1 MNGTN
6 LNDAAW
12 GSGPQYGA
20 AWGSGPQNSAAWG
33 S

>member
-1 MNGTN
+1 MNRTM
-6 LNDAAW
+6 NDAAW
-12 GSGPQYGA
+12 GSGPVCGA